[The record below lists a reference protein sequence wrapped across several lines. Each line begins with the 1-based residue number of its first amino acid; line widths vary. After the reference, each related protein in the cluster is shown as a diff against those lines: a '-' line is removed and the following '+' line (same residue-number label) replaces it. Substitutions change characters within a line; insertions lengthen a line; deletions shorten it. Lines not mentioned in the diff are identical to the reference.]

1 MIQMPP
7 DGPFLFVSYS
17 SKDASFVHPEIERL
31 ERQGYKIW
39 FDQGE
44 LQPTRFWADE
54 IRKAI
59 EACGCFVVFIT
70 EDAVVSAN
78 VCEEISQALNE
89 HKPIL
94 GVYWDDVELPPHL
107 QSQIRR
113 RQTLDRHSLHPS
125 AYEELLSTALSE
137 YIGVTESISNTH
149 NDIPQEVPRP
159 SSPRTPSDILPITV
173 VFGLLMFVVLLT
185 VLSIVSFVMPYVPS
199 LRGSDDLFNNRLVGL
214 LAGLFFLGLAF
225 AFGAGAFVVF
235 RIYLWGRK

>member
-1 MIQMPP
+1 MPP

-17 SKDASFVHPEIERL
+17 SKDASFVHPEIERV

-44 LQPTRFWADE
+44 LRPTRFWAEE

-59 EACGCFVVFIT
+59 KTCGCFVVFIT
-70 EDAVVSAN
+70 EDAVVSTN
-78 VCEEISQALNE
+78 VCDEISQALNE
-89 HKPIL
+89 NKPIL

-107 QSQIRR
+107 QSRIRH
-113 RQTLDRHSLHPS
+113 RQTLDRHSMHPS
-125 AYEELLSTALSE
+125 AYEELLDIALSE
-137 YIGVTESISNTH
+137 YIGVTEPISNTR
-149 NDIPQEVPRP
+149 DGVPQEVPHP
-159 SSPRTPSDILPITV
+159 SSRAPSDILPITV

-199 LRGSDDLFNNRLVGL
+199 VRGSDDLFNNRLVGL

-225 AFGAGAFVVF
+225 AFGAGAFAVF
-235 RIYLWGRK
+235 RIYLRVRK